1 MERRRLGRTGHES
14 SVLIYGAAALGDVSQ
29 EVADASLEEALDA
42 GINHLD
48 VAASYG
54 EAELRLGH
62 AMAGIRARCPDLFL
76 ATKTGDRDAEG
87 AWASINRSLERLR
100 TDHVDL
106 IQLHAV
112 GDLAELDKVTGR
124 GGALEAALRAVDEG
138 LAGAVGITGHGDGAP
153 STHLEALRRHPFA
166 TVLTP
171 MSVVLHRDPAF
182 RAGYEE
188 LAAEVAR
195 QDAGLMLIKTVAR
208 QNWPAPPGEHSTAE
222 GHEYTTWYQPW
233 DDQRTITA
241 AVSWALSLP
250 GVTGLATPG
259 DVSLLGMVVAAE
271 RDRVDPDD
279 GARTLGAEPAYSSPF
294 VDMPI

>member
-14 SVLIYGAAALGDVSQ
+14 SVLIYGAAALGEVTQ
-29 EVADASLEEALDA
+29 EVADTSVQEALDA
-42 GINHLD
+42 GINHFD

-54 EAELRLGH
+54 DAELRLGPW
-62 AMAGIRARCPDLFL
+62 MPRIREQVFL

-87 AWASINRSLERLR
+87 AWRSINTSLERLQ

-106 IQLHAV
+106 LQLHAI
-112 GDLAELDKVTGR
+112 GDLAELDLVTGK
-124 GGALEAALRAVDEG
+124 GGALESALRAQDEG
-138 LAGAVGITGHGDGAP
+138 LVGAVGITGHGDGAP
-153 STHLEALRRHPFA
+153 ATHLEALRRHPFA

-171 MSVVLHRDPAF
+171 MNVVLHRDAEF
-182 RAGYEE
+182 RAAYEE
-188 LAAEVAR
+188 LADEVAR

-208 QNWPAPPGEHSTAE
+208 QNWARGEEHRYA
-222 GHEYTTWYQPW
+222 TWYEPF
-233 DDQRTITA
+233 DDRASITA

-271 RDRVDPDD
+271 RSRIDADEA
-279 GARTLGAEPAYSSPF
+279 ARLLGSEPAYSSPF
-294 VDMPI
+294 LDMD